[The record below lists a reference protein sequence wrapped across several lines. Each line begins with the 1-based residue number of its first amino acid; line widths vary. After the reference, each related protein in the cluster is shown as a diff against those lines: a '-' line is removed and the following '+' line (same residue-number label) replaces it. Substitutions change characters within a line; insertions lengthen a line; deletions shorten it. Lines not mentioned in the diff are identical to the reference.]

1 MKAIII
7 SQLHFPAK
15 RDQRQRSWNYSKFGD
30 LSYKLTFI
38 TFELLLHPW
47 KYFVDVINSIRN
59 LIKSVLRFLFEYGEF
74 IFVVEVWI
82 LLLYK
87 CLLIPQLALELFIRN
102 SWILFG
108 VEIFTATGLK
118 NKFTVYPP
126 PTFRAVFVFLLFW
139 VMTIRSTTHYFNKF

>member
-1 MKAIII
+1 MTGSRIFREINILLFKI
-7 SQLHFPAK
+7 SSFLNFLFCK
-15 RDQRQRSWNYSKFGD
+15 RIYIRLFSQE
-30 LSYKLTFI
+30 SYDYLKLNN
-38 TFELLLHPW
+38 
-47 KYFVDVINSIRN
+47 INSIRN